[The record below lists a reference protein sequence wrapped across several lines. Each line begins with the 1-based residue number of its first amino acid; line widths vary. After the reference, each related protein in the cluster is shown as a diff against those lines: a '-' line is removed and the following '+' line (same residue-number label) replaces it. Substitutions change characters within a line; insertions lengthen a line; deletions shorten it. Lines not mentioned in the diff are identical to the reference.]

1 MKMGVSSLM
10 NDANCTFDVLFSRM
24 EFKYIEIISFN
35 PNSEGVPDPHLLLG
49 GGPSKCRIQGPNE
62 RKFCL

>member
-35 PNSEGVPDPHLLLG
+35 PNSEGVPAPHLIEG
-49 GGPSKCRIQGPNE
+49 GG
-62 RKFCL
+62 